1 MIITNVKK
9 QNLTIKVDGV
19 DETKESELLIVTL
32 QNDEKLYVPKNEAN
46 TDYQAILQWVA
57 EGNTIQE
64 AD

>member
-1 MIITNVKK
+1 MDIKTVKK
-9 QNLTIKVDGV
+9 YNQDGIW
-19 DETKESELLIVTL
+19 KNAYIVTL
-32 QNDEKLYVPKNEAN
+32 NNSTDVMSVPHDENN